1 MLDHPLSRFS
11 RTRRYVLAVG
21 HSLSIHTGVNH
32 SIYLHNDHGLKRDH
46 RERVCWMNLLGTT
59 DSNSL
64 IPTQASAEEMN
75 QRVGPLKCNIAT
87 NASIFFFLLI
97 LLFWMSWSVNA
108 QTQFTPPFSN
118 ARNDT
123 QIAVTLYPQLN
134 RRKQFVPVLFFS
146 VTPHNSR
153 LT

>member
-87 NASIFFFLLI
+87 NASIFFFPVDFII
-97 LLFWMSWSVNA
+97 LDVVERKRTNTVYPTFFKCTEWYADRSYIISAENNSFLFCSFPS
-108 QTQFTPPFSN
+108 
-118 ARNDT
+118 
-123 QIAVTLYPQLN
+123 
-134 RRKQFVPVLFFS
+134 
-146 VTPHNSR
+146 PH
-153 LT
+153 TTAD